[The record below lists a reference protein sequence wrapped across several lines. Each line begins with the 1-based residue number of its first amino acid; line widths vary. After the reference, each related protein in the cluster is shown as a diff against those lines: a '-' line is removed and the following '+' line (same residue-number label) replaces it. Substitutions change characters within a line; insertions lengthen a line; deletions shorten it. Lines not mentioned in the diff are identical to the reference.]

1 MKGVVVALLLCLS
14 GLLAGC
20 TDFGSDGAEL
30 SVQGIDVSAPEVGA
44 GRLVLAVLPTID
56 NDGGRSGPLNVTVKA
71 YDGATGLLV
80 GSSDVAVGRIPKD
93 QTRTLEARIELPRA
107 SGYRLVVEIEE
118 SGRLVH
124 RAQLEAR
131 NLASLQPNV
140 HETGLGIAASDF
152 RLLSVANNRTRVQ
165 ASIYLTNEGT
175 ESSRPLTLQVRAREE
190 KTLLVV
196 DEQWTSV
203 GSIRRDATRP
213 INVTLELPAG
223 RDYGIEVTLWD
234 GDIVAE
240 RGTGRVQFG
249 PVATA
254 APPTGVTL
262 TTPELTDLLYDRGAQ
277 GDTSKENKAP
287 GLGLGL
293 VAAAMLGLA
302 LVARRRLR

>member
-14 GLLAGC
+14 SLLAGC
-20 TDFGSDGAEL
+20 TDFGSGGAEL
-30 SVQGIDVSAPEVGA
+30 AVEGIDVSAPEVGA
-44 GRLVLAVLPTID
+44 GRFVLAILPTID
-56 NDGGRSGPLNVTVKA
+56 NDGGRSGELNVTVKA

-80 GSSDVAVGRIPKD
+80 ATSDVPVGRIPKE

-107 SGYRLVVEIEE
+107 ASYRLVVDIEE
-118 SGRLVH
+118 DGRLVH
-124 RAQLEAR
+124 RAQVEAR
-131 NLASLQPNV
+131 NLASLQPNT

-152 RLLSVANNRTRVQ
+152 RLLSVVNNRTRVQ

-190 KTLLVV
+190 QTSLVV
-196 DEQWTSV
+196 DDQWTSV

-213 INVTLELPAG
+213 VNLTLDMPAG
-223 RDYGIEVTLWD
+223 RNYLVEVTLWD
-234 GDIVAE
+234 GDVIAE

-262 TTPELTDLLYDRGAQ
+262 TTPQLSDLVFDRGYDSDSSA
-277 GDTSKENKAP
+277 DNKTP
-287 GLGLGL
+287 GLG
-293 VAAAMLGLA
+293 AGLA
-302 LVARRRLR
+302 AIALLGVAFVVRRRLR

>member
-20 TDFGSDGAEL
+20 TDFGSDGADLAVE
-30 SVQGIDVSAPEVGA
+30 GIDVSAPEVGA
-44 GRLVLAVLPTID
+44 GRFVLAILPTID
-56 NDGGRSGPLNVTVKA
+56 NDGGRSGELNVTVKA

-80 GSSDVAVGRIPKD
+80 GTSDVPVGRIPKH

-107 SGYRLVVEIEE
+107 AAYRLVVDIEE
-118 SGRLVH
+118 DGRLVH
-124 RAQLEAR
+124 RAQIEAR
-131 NLASLQPNV
+131 NLAALQPNI

-175 ESSRPLTLQVRAREE
+175 EPSRPLTLQVRAREE
-190 KTLLVV
+190 QTSLVV
-196 DEQWTSV
+196 DDQWTAV

-213 INVTLELPAG
+213 VNLTLEMPAG
-223 RDYGIEVTLWD
+223 RNYLIEVTLWD
-234 GDIVAE
+234 GDIIAE

-262 TTPELTDLLYDRGAQ
+262 TTPQLSDLVFDRANGASSDK
-277 GDTSKENKAP
+277 GNKAP
-287 GLGLGL
+287 GLG
-293 VAAAMLGLA
+293 AGLA
-302 LVARRRLR
+302 AVALLGVAVVVRRRLR